1 VNDPWIALVAVL
13 CNASA
18 QVAMKYAGRVGMEGS
33 NGTTGGLAA
42 WLSPWLLAA
51 VALYGMSFLLT
62 MRVFANNALSV
73 ASPLM
78 AGLTF
83 CCIAL
88 ASWLLLGESMDVR
101 KIGGIALILAGI
113 VTLTIR

>member
-1 VNDPWIALVAVL
+1 MVAVL

-18 QVAMKYAGRVGMEGS
+18 QVAMKYAGRVGMDGT
-33 NGTTGGLAA
+33 NGGLGGLAA

-88 ASWLLLGESMDVR
+88 ASWLLLGETMDVR